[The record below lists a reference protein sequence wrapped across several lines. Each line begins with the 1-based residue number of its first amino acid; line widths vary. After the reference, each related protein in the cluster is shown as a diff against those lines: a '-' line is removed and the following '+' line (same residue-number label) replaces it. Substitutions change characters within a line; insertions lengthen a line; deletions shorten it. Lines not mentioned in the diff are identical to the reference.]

1 MSESVYYKY
10 GNNVVKVHEFRSK
23 KTRGMDIRKNLKPC
37 GGVEGR
43 YSTEIGDDV
52 EMEWINHEDY
62 LDEYGPNPFAPK
74 KKEKKEKKKPICLDD
89 YGPNEEQL
97 LREIREENKKLEK
110 TMSVEKK
117 SNEKERCDELTVI
130 ILNTDKDVCEY
141 DIYEMCR
148 EYGNVRYI
156 YNTNSKY
163 NNIIFVSFYDKE
175 SAARCNRG
183 VQGKI
188 YKKDV
193 LETRYMIY

>member
-1 MSESVYYKY
+1 MSESVSYRY
-10 GNNVVKVHEFRSK
+10 GNNVVKVQEFRSK
-23 KTRGMDIRKNLKPC
+23 KTRGMEIRKNLETF
-37 GGVEGR
+37 GDMDGR
-43 YSTEIGDDV
+43 YSTEIGEEV
-52 EMEWINHEDY
+52 KMEWINHEDY

-74 KKEKKEKKKPICLDD
+74 KKEKKKPICWDD

-97 LREIREENKKLEK
+97 LREIRAENKKLEAK
-110 TMSVEKK
+110 KMVVKEKPK
-117 SNEKERCDELTVI
+117 EKEKCDELTII

-141 DIYEMCR
+141 DMYEMCR
-148 EYGNVRYI
+148 EYGNVKYI